1 MGDWGAQTRLQAAL
15 RFWQAAGC
23 ELCTAH
29 GDYAAAD
36 DHAMKECTMWDDSP
50 VARDLLE
57 ILQTVTDVK
66 AAPEENVI
74 DSYDSDEKS
83 CKACGLPSSMC
94 AAIPSPQPQD
104 PAYANCHHINVARRA
119 VSALLAFEHGV
130 LKTSMLLDDLYAPS
144 WAKSGDSNDM
154 QMWMSSQMKTDR
166 DYYPGFLKALD
177 DLYGSYRHLLAD
189 YEYRANLRP
198 QKTRG
203 LEATALPP
211 WCKGGSVEFAVD
223 RLNARISA
231 KTERTRT
238 IYNQLD
244 DMKGPG
250 DDEKDD
256 EEDDDGEEE
265 EVSSFDDSEYDYPQ
279 EMASKADELKKAR
292 NLGCFRCGLPISIC
306 TRWEIPDHN
315 EPERLD
321 DFQMY
326 QLLRLPGRCPFEG
339 VVLEFIF
346 GTKYGVE
353 KIWDRWLNRLQAKRV
368 RTSPGGKDSMPN
380 IIQYL
385 GERKNDNELGWDLAR
400 VCGYSNLVWEFEWL
414 SMEFEKESGSPS
426 HST

>member
-1 MGDWGAQTRLQAAL
+1 MPPSHKRKKGPAGKQQVEKAASSGQITPSRPAKRSNDTSAQNLATEEAHRQQNIARRYRKALKVWEHEWEVQSMGDWGAQTRLQAAL

-50 VARDLLE
+50 VARDLLK

-104 PAYANCHHINVARRA
+104 PTYANCHHINVARRA

-211 WCKGGSVEFAVD
+211 WCKG
-223 RLNARISA
+223 
-231 KTERTRT
+231 
-238 IYNQLD
+238 
-244 DMKGPG
+244 
-250 DDEKDD
+250 
-256 EEDDDGEEE
+256 
-265 EVSSFDDSEYDYPQ
+265 
-279 EMASKADELKKAR
+279 
-292 NLGCFRCGLPISIC
+292 
-306 TRWEIPDHN
+306 
-315 EPERLD
+315 
-321 DFQMY
+321 
-326 QLLRLPGRCPFEG
+326 
-339 VVLEFIF
+339 
-346 GTKYGVE
+346 
-353 KIWDRWLNRLQAKRV
+353 
-368 RTSPGGKDSMPN
+368 
-380 IIQYL
+380 
-385 GERKNDNELGWDLAR
+385 
-400 VCGYSNLVWEFEWL
+400 
-414 SMEFEKESGSPS
+414 
-426 HST
+426 